1 MFYKLSKDHH
11 SFTLSKDNVPY
22 LRVNSGDIIEIETLD
37 CFSGQLKTTTDT
49 LEEMDWSKMNP
60 ATGPI
65 FINQAKPGD
74 TLKVTINS
82 ITLSGQGVMSAGKS
96 LGPLGD
102 YLDEI
107 TTKIIPITD
116 NIALFDEF
124 LHFGVNPMVGV
135 IGVAPAEDSINTGT
149 PGAFGGNMDNAM
161 ITAGAVLYLPIFV
174 EGALF
179 SLGDL
184 HAAMGDGE
192 IGETGIEIAGTVSVK
207 LEIIKDL
214 KLNNPVVIND
224 EFFTTIASAVTLDE
238 AANISAIDMLMLLSG
253 RLDLDKN
260 SIAMLM
266 SAVGSSEICQVVDPL
281 KTARFVMP
289 KKILN
294 KYDFKF

>member
-11 SFTLSKDNVPY
+11 SFTLSKDNAPY

-124 LHFGVNPMVGV
+124 LHFGTNPMVGV
-135 IGVAPAEDSINTGT
+135 IGVAPAEDRINTGT

>member
-11 SFTLSKDNVPY
+11 SFTLSKDNAPY
-22 LRVNSGDIIEIETLD
+22 FRVNSGDIIEIETLD

-135 IGVAPAEDSINTGT
+135 IGVAPADDSINTGT

>member
-11 SFTLSKDNVPY
+11 SFTLSKDNAPY

-124 LHFGVNPMVGV
+124 LHFGINPMVGV
-135 IGVAPAEDSINTGT
+135 IGVAPAEDRINTGT

>member
-1 MFYKLSKDHH
+1 MFYKLSKNHH
-11 SFTLSKDNVPY
+11 TFTLSKDNAPY
-22 LRVNSGDIIEIETLD
+22 LRVNSGDTIEIETLD
-37 CFSGQLKTTTDT
+37 CFSGQLKTSYDT
-49 LEEMDWSKMNP
+49 LEEMDWTKMNP

-65 FINQAKPGD
+65 FINQAKCGD

-82 ITLSGQGVMSAGKS
+82 IDVSGQGVMSAGKS

-107 TTKIIPITD
+107 TTKIIPIID
-116 NIALFDEF
+116 NTALYDEV
-124 LHFGVNPMVGV
+124 LHFGVNPMIGV
-135 IGVAPAEDSINTGT
+135 IGVAPAEHSINTGT

-161 ITAGAVLYLPIFV
+161 ITAGAFLYLPVFV
-174 EGALF
+174 DGALF

-192 IGETGIEIAGTVSVK
+192 IGETGVEIAGTVSVK

-214 KLNNPVVIND
+214 ALNNPVVINE
-224 EFFTTIASAVTLDE
+224 EFFTTIASAVTLDD
-238 AANISAIDMLMLLSG
+238 AVNTSAIDMLMLLSE
-253 RLDLDKN
+253 RLDLN
-260 SIAMLM
+260 NNTIAMLM

-289 KKILN
+289 RNILN